1 MAAVKVKFL
10 TRVTHGFDPGTPGH
24 EPEKHGDNWTYSY
37 KTFEEGDEFE
47 FPSNEEPAVKAL
59 VADGLAVR
67 VTGKSAASE

>member
-1 MAAVKVKFL
+1 MAAVKVRFL
-10 TRVTHGFDPGTPGH
+10 TRVNHGFKPDTPGH

-37 KTFEEGDEFE
+37 QLFEEGDEFE
-47 FPSNEEPAVKAL
+47 FPSNEEDAVKQL